1 MTLTVCCKLV
11 VSAVDN
17 DSNKD
22 TLSLES
28 VVLTSAFYNKSYSI
42 FNDTKKALQ
51 WRELLFFFVFFFF
64 VFFFFLLSSH
74 TTF

>member
-1 MTLTVCCKLV
+1 MTLTVSCKLV

-17 DSNKD
+17 DSNND

-28 VVLTSAFYNKSYSI
+28 VDLTSAFYNKSYSI

-51 WRELLFFFVFFFF
+51 WRKLLFFFFFIVFTYN
-64 VFFFFLLSSH
+64 FLKDRN
-74 TTF
+74 